1 MPKLYYAG
9 HVFELVETA
18 PGENIADRIDASLS
32 AGRELVAHTKVPT
45 NMVLAV
51 TQLSNGND
59 LIFGFSGSLPI
70 AIESDGPQTVRN
82 TTEPAVTSR

>member
-9 HVFELVETA
+9 HTFELAPTS
-18 PGENIADRIDASLS
+18 PGENIANRIDLGLT
-32 AGRELVAHTKVPT
+32 AGRNLVANTKVPT

-51 TQLSNGND
+51 TRLANGND

-70 AIESDGPQTVRN
+70 AIESDSAQGD
-82 TTEPAVTSR
+82 A

>member
-9 HVFELVETA
+9 HVFELTETRA
-18 PGENIADRIDASLS
+18 GENLAARIDVGLT

-51 TQLSNGND
+51 TQLANGND

-70 AIESDGPQTVRN
+70 AIESDGPQTLHQ
-82 TTEPAVTSR
+82 TD